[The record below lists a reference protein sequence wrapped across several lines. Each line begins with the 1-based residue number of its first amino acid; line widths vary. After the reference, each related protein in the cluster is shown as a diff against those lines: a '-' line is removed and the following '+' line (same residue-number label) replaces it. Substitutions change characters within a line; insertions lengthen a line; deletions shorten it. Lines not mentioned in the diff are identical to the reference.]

1 MALPDRSL
9 LPSVAELES
18 LSDEKVKS
26 IVALADNQG
35 RRSNVYALVGMGCG
49 TVSFLGCLGSYV
61 YLVIQHHDAAAG
73 VVLGATVL
81 AIVGRM
87 IRGRDR

>member
-1 MALPDRSL
+1 MAPPDKWL
-9 LPSVAELES
+9 LPATDDLET

-26 IVALADNQG
+26 IVALADSQG
-35 RRSNVYALVGMGCG
+35 SRNYTYAIVGMLCG

-61 YLVIQHHDAAAG
+61 YLVMQHHDVAAE

-81 AIVGRM
+81 AIIGRM
-87 IRGRDR
+87 IRGR